1 MLYLMQNIDE
11 LRIVFLMVN
20 FKYLKKFWL
29 AGGEIDLGNSRSLMT
44 FGCDMSVKMALYRLK
59 FEYILHIGI
68 IKRCDVCV
76 HITAIFFYTPH
87 KVLGRGYNGI
97 ILSVHRHFS
106 FRDFRWGYIF
116 TQILWKCLTSCI
128 FRLIYS
134 I

>member
-76 HITAIFFYTPH
+76 HITAIFFTPH
-87 KVLGRGYNGI
+87 AKFWGGGI
-97 ILSVHRHFS
+97 MESSCLSI
-106 FRDFRWGYIF
+106 DIF
-116 TQILWKCLTSCI
+116 HSEI
-128 FRLIYS
+128 FAGDIFLPRFCGNV
-134 I
+134 